1 MMHFPAPLYRVPGP
15 YRKGRGLKTYRVAGA
30 KDQAQYDAMI
40 ANGWFPSYEEAVAG
54 KIAASIIEAAEALE
68 DAVDDVSGPTREEL
82 EQKAEELGVSFNKR
96 TSDKKLAERIA
107 AALEG

>member
-1 MMHFPAPLYRVPGP
+1 MHFPAPLYRTPGP

-40 ANGWFPSYEEAVAG
+40 ARGWFPSYEEAVAG
-54 KIAASIIEAAEALE
+54 KLADAIIEAAEAFDEALDE
-68 DAVDDVSGPTREEL
+68 VSDPTREEL

>member
-1 MMHFPAPLYRVPGP
+1 MHFPAPLYRTPGP

-30 KDQAQYDAMI
+30 KDQAQYDAML

-54 KIAASIIEAAEALE
+54 KRADEIIEAAEAFD
-68 DAVDDVSGPTREEL
+68 DALDEVSEPTREEL

-107 AALEG
+107 TALEG

>member
-1 MMHFPAPLYRVPGP
+1 MHFPAPLYRTPGP
-15 YRKGRGLKTYRVAGA
+15 YRKGKDLKTYRVAGA
-30 KDQAQYDAMI
+30 KDQEQYDAMI

-54 KIAASIIEAAEALE
+54 KVADAIIEAAEAFE

-107 AALEG
+107 QALEG

>member
-1 MMHFPAPLYRVPGP
+1 MHFPAPLYRTPGP

-40 ANGWFPSYEEAVAG
+40 ANGWFPSYEEAAAG
-54 KIAASIIEAAEALE
+54 KIANEIIKAAEAFE
-68 DAVDDVSGPTREEL
+68 DAVDEVSAPTREEL

>member
-1 MMHFPAPLYRVPGP
+1 MHFPAPLYSTPGP
-15 YRKGRGLKTYRVAGA
+15 YRKGKGLKTYRVAGA
-30 KDQAQYDAMI
+30 KDQEQYDAMI

-54 KIAASIIEAAEALE
+54 KVADAIVEAAEAFE

-107 AALEG
+107 AALEE

>member
-1 MMHFPAPLYRVPGP
+1 MHFPAPLYRTPGP

-40 ANGWFPSYEEAVAG
+40 ARGWFPSYEEAVAG
-54 KIAASIIEAAEALE
+54 KLADAIIEAAEAFDEALDE
-68 DAVDDVSGPTREEL
+68 VSGPTREEL

>member
-1 MMHFPAPLYRVPGP
+1 MHFPAPLYRIPGP
-15 YRKGRGLKTYRVAGA
+15 YRKGKGLKTYSVAGA

-54 KIAASIIEAAEALE
+54 KIAVGIIKAAEAFE
-68 DAVDDVSGPTREEL
+68 DAIDDISDPTREEM
-82 EQKAEELGVSFNKR
+82 EQIAEELGIGFNKR